1 MKKSLCLSVLIYSLI
16 LMGCGLLGYQKGSS
30 ISLYAGTG
38 LGFLLFLSSIALFFR
53 KKIGLYAATLLT
65 STFTTVFLIR
75 YLKTEKP
82 FLAILA
88 ALSGGMLC
96 YLLLELAKLKRTSKT

>member
-1 MKKSLCLSVLIYSLI
+1 MNKHVCFATLIYSLI
-16 LMGCGLLGYQKGSS
+16 LMGCGLLGYQKGSMV
-30 ISLYAGTG
+30 SLYAGTG
-38 LGFLLFLSSIALFFR
+38 LGFFLFLSSIALFYQR
-53 KKIGLYAATLLT
+53 KIGLYSATLLT

-96 YLLLELAKLKRTSKT
+96 YLLLQISKWKKD

>member
-1 MKKSLCLSVLIYSLI
+1 
-16 LMGCGLLGYQKGSS
+16 MGCGLLGYQKGSPA
-30 ISLYAGTG
+30 SLYAGTG
-38 LGFLLFLSSIALFFR
+38 LGFLLFLSSIALFYR

-65 STFTTVFLIR
+65 TAFTAVFLIR

-96 YLLLELAKLKRTSKT
+96 YLLLKLAKWKRISKEP